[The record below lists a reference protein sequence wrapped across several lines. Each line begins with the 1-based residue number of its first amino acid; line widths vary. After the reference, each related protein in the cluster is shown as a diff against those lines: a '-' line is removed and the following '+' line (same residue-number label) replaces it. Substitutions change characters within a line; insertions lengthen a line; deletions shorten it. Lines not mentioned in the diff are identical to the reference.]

1 MFKKREPLTEEDYQQ
16 LGKQVVDLYD
26 TLTPNRTAVYRGSFL
41 KGAAGGLG
49 GVVGATLGVALLLWI
64 LSLFG
69 QIPFVG
75 HFIDVVRHTI
85 QSRPKAL

>member
-1 MFKKREPLTEEDYQQ
+1 MFEKKRPLTNDDYQQ

-26 TLTPNRTAVYRGSFL
+26 TLKPNRSSVYRGSFL
-41 KGAAGGLG
+41 KGVAGGLG
-49 GVVGATLGVALLLWI
+49 GVVGATVGVALLLWI

-75 HFIDVVRHTI
+75 HFVDAVRHTI
-85 QSRPKAL
+85 QNRPKPL